1 MYILRVFALNIRTT
15 QEGFIVTEVVSER
28 VIRVI
33 LDQGVG
39 QSYSE
44 KNFTGFTRKLACEIE
59 ETYPDDFCL
68 IFEANT
74 FSGLPPSTREEVI
87 TYLQGRGFV
96 ITED

>member
-1 MYILRVFALNIRTT
+1 MT
-15 QEGFIVTEVVSER
+15 QIVSEQVVR
-28 VIRVI
+28 II

-39 QSYSE
+39 LTYSE
-44 KNFTGFTRKLACEIE
+44 KNFTGFTRKLAYEIE
-59 ETYPDDFCL
+59 VTYPDDFCL

-87 TYLQGRGFV
+87 TYLQKRGFV

>member
-1 MYILRVFALNIRTT
+1 MT
-15 QEGFIVTEVVSER
+15 QVVSEQVVR
-28 VIRVI
+28 II

-44 KNFTGFTRKLACEIE
+44 KNFPNFARKLAREIE
-59 ETYPDDFCL
+59 VTYPDDFCL
-68 IFEANT
+68 IFEVNT

-87 TYLQGRGFV
+87 TYLQKRGFV

>member
-1 MYILRVFALNIRTT
+1 MT
-15 QEGFIVTEVVSER
+15 QIVGER
-28 VIRVI
+28 VVRII
-33 LDQGVG
+33 LNQGVG

-44 KNFTGFTRKLACEIE
+44 KNFPNFARKLAHEIE

-87 TYLQGRGFV
+87 TYLQKRGFV

>member
-1 MYILRVFALNIRTT
+1 M
-15 QEGFIVTEVVSER
+15 TEIVSER

-87 TYLQGRGFV
+87 THLQERGFIV
-96 ITED
+96 TED

>member
-1 MYILRVFALNIRTT
+1 M
-15 QEGFIVTEVVSER
+15 TEVVSER

-44 KNFTGFTRKLACEIE
+44 KNFTNFTRKLAYEIE
-59 ETYPDDFCL
+59 VTYPDDFCL

>member
-1 MYILRVFALNIRTT
+1 MT
-15 QEGFIVTEVVSER
+15 QIVSEQVVR
-28 VIRVI
+28 II

-39 QSYSE
+39 LTYSE
-44 KNFTGFTRKLACEIE
+44 KNFTNFVRKLAYEIE

-87 TYLQGRGFV
+87 TYLQERGFIV
-96 ITED
+96 TED

>member
-1 MYILRVFALNIRTT
+1 M
-15 QEGFIVTEVVSER
+15 TEVVSER

-44 KNFTGFTRKLACEIE
+44 KNFTGFVRKLAYEIE

-68 IFEANT
+68 IFEVNT
-74 FSGLPPSTREEVI
+74 FSGLPQSTREEVI
-87 TYLQGRGFV
+87 TYLQERGFV

>member
-1 MYILRVFALNIRTT
+1 M
-15 QEGFIVTEVVSER
+15 TEIVSER

-44 KNFTGFTRKLACEIE
+44 KNFPNFARKLAHEIE

-87 TYLQGRGFV
+87 KHLQDKGFV
-96 ITED
+96 VTED